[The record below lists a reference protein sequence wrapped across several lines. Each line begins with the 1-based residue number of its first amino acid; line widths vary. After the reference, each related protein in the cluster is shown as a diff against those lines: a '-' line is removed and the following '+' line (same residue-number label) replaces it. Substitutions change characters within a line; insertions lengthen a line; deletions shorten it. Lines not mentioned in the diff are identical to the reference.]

1 MDQNDLGEL
10 ARLDAREVW
19 KSEPY
24 DFTPWLRQNIGL
36 LGEAL
41 GLEID
46 ADVQQEVAVGLFSA
60 DLVGYDPSSS
70 AAILI
75 ENQLEQTD
83 HSHLGQLLTYA
94 GGLDARILVWVSTK
108 VREEHRQALTWL
120 NENTHEDVLL
130 FGVEI
135 ELLRIDDSR
144 PAPHFRVV
152 VEPNEWQKT
161 QSRPSGSG
169 ANAGAAVSERSIRY
183 RTFWANLVAVIK
195 ERQPAF
201 TSMSP
206 ERASRLNWCAFSAGR
221 TGFLDSLAFGWEDG
235 GSYLRA
241 EIYID
246 TGDKQVNKAAFD
258 QLAADRVEI
267 DAQFP
272 EPLLWTRR
280 DDIRASRIYA
290 RRPGSLDDSP
300 EELDAHLEWF
310 VKHAFLIRSV
320 FGPKLKALVL
330 EQAFTPERRSPHLP
344 PPPTTPDSSE

>member
-1 MDQNDLGEL
+1 MASDNLGIL
-10 ARLDAREVW
+10 KRLDAREAW

-24 DFTPWLRQNIGL
+24 DFTPWLRHNIGL
-36 LGEAL
+36 LGQAL

-46 ADVQQEVAVGLFSA
+46 AEVQQEVAVGLFSA
-60 DLVGYDPSSS
+60 DLLGTGLSSR

-108 VREEHRQALTWL
+108 VREEHRQALIWL
-120 NENTHEDVLL
+120 NENTREDVLI

-144 PAPHFRVV
+144 PAPHFRIV
-152 VEPNEWQKT
+152 VEPNEWQKGQQRVT
-161 QSRPSGSG
+161 NPGS
-169 ANAGAAVSERSIRY
+169 ATVSEKSQRYRAFWADLLAAVHSCE
-183 RTFWANLVAVIK
+183 
-195 ERQPAF
+195 PAF

-206 ERASRLNWCAFSAGR
+206 ERAPHQNWCAFSVGR

-235 GSYLRA
+235 QSWLRT
-241 EIYID
+241 ELYID
-246 TGDKQVNKAAFD
+246 TKDKQRNKAAFD
-258 QLAADRVEI
+258 QLATDKHVI
-267 DAQFP
+267 DAGFP

-290 RRPGSLDDSP
+290 RRKGSLDDSP
-300 EELDAHLEWF
+300 EELREHMQWF
-310 VKHAFLIRSV
+310 MEQAFLIRSV
-320 FGPKLKALVL
+320 FAPRVKALQL
-330 EQAFTPERRSPHLP
+330 DEA
-344 PPPTTPDSSE
+344 PPTPAPAKPDESTDEGGA